1 MSDRM
6 YSVLFLSRRDS
17 ARSVI
22 AAALLNQIGRG
33 VFRAFSAGVQP
44 ASAYDPIALEVL
56 EHAHAPSPEGTPKHY
71 RTFAVAGAP
80 ALDFVFTLSDTAAGE
95 PLPAWPGLPVTGH
108 WSSSDPERAKDDEV
122 ARRRSLIATRAQ
134 LERRLRVF
142 VNLRLESLDRLS
154 LQAQVDEICDAQNKS
169 AAGGIVEPPSKVRPI
184 RVSISDHNAR

>member
-22 AAALLNQIGRG
+22 AAALLNHIGRG

-108 WSSSDPERAKDDEV
+108 WSSSDPERAKDDAV

-142 VNLRLESLDRLS
+142 VSLRLESLDRLS
-154 LQAQVDEICDAQNKS
+154 LQAQVDEIGRPEHQEAPADRVRLPE
-169 AAGGIVEPPSKVRPI
+169 IPSPHR
-184 RVSISDHNAR
+184 SEAS